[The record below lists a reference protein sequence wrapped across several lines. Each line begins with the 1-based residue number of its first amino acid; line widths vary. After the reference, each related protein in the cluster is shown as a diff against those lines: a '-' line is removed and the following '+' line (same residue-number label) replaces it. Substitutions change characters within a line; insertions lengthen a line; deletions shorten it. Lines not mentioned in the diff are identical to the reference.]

1 MRIVINDPDDDAGIV
16 ATNIIFLGGVLVA
29 IVILRT
35 VLLIRARVYFIYNE
49 ILSALRIDTILV
61 SSMVSGEARCVR
73 KIFCACNEREFKKRI
88 TLMGKTGTEKPL
100 KAPKK
105 KSKELDDDDLA
116 ALARKKEEQ
125 AKLNA
130 LKKQVAGGGKLG
142 KGLQKSK

>member
-1 MRIVINDPDDDAGIV
+1 VPCVVLFSLFLKVSVFHLFFSLTFAL
-16 ATNIIFLGGVLVA
+16 ATN
-29 IVILRT
+29 
-35 VLLIRARVYFIYNE
+35 
-49 ILSALRIDTILV
+49 
-61 SSMVSGEARCVR
+61 
-73 KIFCACNEREFKKRI
+73 EFKKKKRI
-88 TLMGKTGTEKPL
+88 LMGKTGTEKPL